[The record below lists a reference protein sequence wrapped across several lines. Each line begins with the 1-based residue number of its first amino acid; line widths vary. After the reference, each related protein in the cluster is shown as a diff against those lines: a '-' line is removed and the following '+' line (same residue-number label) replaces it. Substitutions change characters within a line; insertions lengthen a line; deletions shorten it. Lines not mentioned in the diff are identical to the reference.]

1 MLDPQGYVDLT
12 NDLLER
18 SEVKYWDC
26 KIEKIQI
33 LLFPSNTRMICA
45 ACETRKHFE
54 CIDCMNNHKTRLC
67 SCDCHDE
74 NTESHE
80 VGSSH

>member
-1 MLDPQGYVDLT
+1 MNETKSRMLISVI
-12 NDLLER
+12 R
-18 SEVKYWDC
+18 
-26 KIEKIQI
+26 EKIQI
-33 LLFPSNTRMICA
+33 LLLFSKYKMICA

-54 CIDCMNNHKTRLC
+54 CIDCMNNHKTHLC

-80 VGSSH
+80 VGKTH